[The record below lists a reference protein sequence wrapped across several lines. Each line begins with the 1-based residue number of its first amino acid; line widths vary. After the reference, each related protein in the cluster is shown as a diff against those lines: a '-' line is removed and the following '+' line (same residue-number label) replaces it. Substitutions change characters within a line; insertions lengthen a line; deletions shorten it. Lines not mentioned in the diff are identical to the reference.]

1 MGLSIPKLVVL
12 PDIKV
17 ASSVTTRVGAS
28 VPGSWREEAG
38 RWAKALPVTSLT
50 AAVILAVFYFFTSLY
65 IASHRLYWFDE
76 LFVIRIAKLPSLTA
90 MWQCLAQASD
100 TMPPGY
106 HFFMR
111 IVGHAFGYSELAM
124 RLPSAAGL
132 VIGLL
137 LTFDCTRRLTDN
149 LHGLLALS
157 LLTCSLLPYYGYEAR
172 PYALYFMLSA
182 LALWIWV
189 CTSRTS
195 TRYALVF
202 GAVLFLAVTIHY
214 YAALSIV
221 PYVLWD
227 LLQRNSDKQCSQK
240 TLAGISGIV
249 LAGAFVAPLAL
260 AYSRQFGAH
269 FWASPS
275 LFRLREAFLE
285 LFPAGMFLLALMTI
299 WIVLSHSRNG
309 GDIVTTRHSAESL
322 GWLFFTIPI
331 FGFALAELKTNAFL
345 IRYFVGAL
353 PGIALAFACLVSR
366 RFSRNYHVSA
376 GVVALLMLFGIAE
389 QWSTV
394 LHPERV
400 DPFGQQTIT
409 RQYLELESSVFAEGK
424 QFVLFDNPMLFLEAV
439 HYSHRPEQCGLLLG
453 INDRDERPTVRIQAN
468 LAQFSPLHIW
478 KLDDLRLHAGQTA
491 LVDPRPELLDALG
504 HAGLKISVRI
514 SSPLEVVY
522 LQE

>member
-1 MGLSIPKLVVL
+1 M
-12 PDIKV
+12 
-17 ASSVTTRVGAS
+17 ASSVTTRIGAS
-28 VPGSWREEAG
+28 VPVGWREKAG
-38 RWAKALPVTSLT
+38 FWAKALPAASLT
-50 AAVILAVFYFFTSLY
+50 AAGILAIFYFCTSLY

-106 HFFMR
+106 HFLMR
-111 IVGHAFGYSELAM
+111 VVGHTFGYGELAM
-124 RLPSAAGL
+124 RLPSATGM

-137 LTFDCTRRLTDN
+137 LTFDCTRRITDN

-182 LALWIWV
+182 LALWLWI

-195 TRYALVF
+195 TRYALLF

-214 YAALSIV
+214 YAALSV
-221 PYVLWD
+221 LPYVLWD
-227 LLQRNSDKQCSQK
+227 LLQRNSDRQISQK
-240 TLAGISGIV
+240 TLAGVSGVAI
-249 LAGAFVAPLAL
+249 AGALVAPLAL
-260 AYSRQFGAH
+260 AYSRQFGAQ

-275 LFRLREAFLE
+275 LFRLRQAFLE
-285 LFPAGMFLLALMTI
+285 FFPAGMFLLALMTI
-299 WIVLSHSRNG
+299 WIVLCHSRNG
-309 GDIVTTRHSAESL
+309 GTIVTTRHSAESL
-322 GWLFFTIPI
+322 GWLFFSIPI
-331 FGFALAELKTNAFL
+331 FGFVLAELKTNAFL

-366 RFSRNYHVSA
+366 HFPKNCHVSA
-376 GVVALLMLFGIAE
+376 GVVALLMVFGTAE
-389 QWSTV
+389 QWATV

-409 RQYLELESSVFAEGK
+409 RQYLELESSIFSDGK
-424 QFVLFDNPMLFLEAV
+424 QVILFDNPMLFLEAA
-439 HYSHRPEQCGLLLG
+439 HYSHRPERCGLLLG
-453 INDRDERPTVRIQAN
+453 INDSDERPTVRIQAN

-478 KLDDLRLHAGQTA
+478 KLDDLRLQAGQTA
-491 LVDPRPELLDALG
+491 LVEPRPELLDALV
-504 HAGLKISVRI
+504 HAGLNISVRI

-522 LQE
+522 LHK

>member
-1 MGLSIPKLVVL
+1 MRVSGSVL
-12 PDIKV
+12 QV
-17 ASSVTTRVGAS
+17 
-28 VPGSWREEAG
+28 SWREKTRA
-38 RWAKALPVTSLT
+38 WAKALPVASLT
-50 AAVILAVFYFFTSLY
+50 AAVILAIFYLCTSLY
-65 IASHRLYWFDE
+65 IAAHRLYWFDE
-76 LFVIRIAKLPSLTA
+76 LFIVRIAKLPSLTA

-106 HFFMR
+106 HFLMR
-111 IVGHAFGYSELAM
+111 VVGRTFGYSEFAM

-137 LTFDCTRRLTDN
+137 LTFDCTRRITDN

-189 CTSRTS
+189 CTSRAS
-195 TRYALVF
+195 TRYALCF
-202 GAVLFLAVTIHY
+202 GAVLFFAVTIHY
-214 YAALSIV
+214 YAALCV
-221 PYVLWD
+221 LPYVLSD
-227 LLQRNSDKQCSQK
+227 LLQRNSGRQLSPK
-240 TLAGISGIV
+240 TLAGISGIA
-249 LAGAFVAPLAL
+249 LAGALVAPLAL

-275 LFRLREAFLE
+275 LFRLRQALLE
-285 LFPAGMFLLALMTI
+285 FFPAGMFLLALMTI
-299 WIVLSHSRNG
+299 WVVLCHSRNG
-309 GDIVTTRHSAESL
+309 GAIVTAMHSTESL
-322 GWLFFTIPI
+322 GWLFFFIPI

-366 RFSRNYHVSA
+366 HFSRSHHVSA
-376 GVVALLMLFGIAE
+376 GVAALLMLFGIVE

-409 RQYLELESSVFAEGK
+409 RQYLELESSVFSDGK
-424 QFVLFDNPMLFLEAV
+424 QFVVFDNPMLFLEAV
-439 HYSHRPEQCGLLLG
+439 HYSHRPEQCELLLG
-453 INDRDERPTVRIQAN
+453 ITERDERPTVRIQAN
-468 LAQFSPLHIW
+468 LAQFSPLNIW
-478 KLDDLRLHAGQTA
+478 KLADLQLHAGQTA
-491 LVDPRPELLDALG
+491 LVDPRPELLNALG
-504 HAGLKISVRI
+504 RAGLKVAVQT
-514 SSPLEVVY
+514 SSPLEIVY
-522 LQE
+522 IHE